1 MKIRIPRQEIRRI
14 LGGRYENL
22 HREFLGIDISGRGVE
37 PIDRNV
43 YYVSYLD
50 AAGWGMY
57 WNDAPAMCDFHDGA
71 IYCYH
76 DPALPLTEVRLVHE
90 FIHRAA
96 RFRPSIGVWSSG
108 LVVGRPWVKVNEGLT
123 EYLTSLLVGPRYE
136 QLVSPDNR
144 YLLYLPAIRRM
155 EQKTGREA
163 LVRAYLDHDTGLFQ
177 DFVTPAGDSGMYRF
191 R

>member
-22 HREFLGIDISGRGVE
+22 HREFLGIDISGRGVD

-76 DPALPLTEVRLVHE
+76 NPALPLTEVRLVHE

-108 LVVGRPWVKVNEGLT
+108 VVVGRPWVKVNEGLT
-123 EYLTSLLVGPRYE
+123 EYLTSLLVGQRYVPFSMRRCSHNRLLTSTSFYGELYDRLQACSQRKQFRE
-136 QLVSPDNR
+136 QCR
-144 YLLYLPAIRRM
+144 Q
-155 EQKTGREA
+155 E
-163 LVRAYLDHDTGLFQ
+163 
-177 DFVTPAGDSGMYRF
+177 
-191 R
+191 